1 MSETIRTRAEIP
13 AKYKWNAASVY
24 ETDAAWEAEADS
36 LLVQLEAVKQMEGSV
51 GKTAQT
57 LADALD
63 TSNAL
68 LETFGKVITYSFNA
82 QAVDNADANAAR
94 MFGKTQSILGQILAG
109 IGFIQPEILAID
121 ADTLTKWRE
130 QEPRLKIYGQ
140 YFDDLFR
147 QQAHIRSAEVEEVMG
162 LAQDPLSSLYTT
174 MNVLTNS
181 EMKYPNACTSDGR
194 ELVLTQGTLEEIL
207 ASPDREARRTAWEG
221 FRDTHLAFKNTLASN
236 LLASVKANVF
246 AQRVRKYASTLEGSL
261 FVNNIPPQVFHNLIQ
276 TTRKNLHVWH
286 KYWRVR
292 REALGQRE
300 LQPYDVWAPLT
311 REKVTVPYETAVDW
325 ICDGLAPLGEE
336 YVSTA
341 RRGLLEEGWV
351 DVYPNLNKSASQFS
365 SGSKGTRPFIVML
378 YDDTIFSMSTLAHEL
393 GHSMHSYLTW
403 KHQPAVYAQYSLF
416 VAEVASNF
424 NQAMVRAHL
433 LKTNSDPQFQ
443 ISLLEEAF
451 ANFHRYFFIMPI
463 LAQFELEVH
472 QRLERGQGVTA
483 DDMNAI
489 MADLYAEG
497 YGSEMD
503 FDRDRTGITWATFS
517 HLYQDYYVYQYST
530 GISGAH
536 SLSRRILSGT
546 PNAAE
551 DYLRFL
557 SAGSSVYPLD
567 ALKLAG
573 VDMSTPQPVEE
584 TFDIL
589 AQMVD
594 RLEEL
599 TRVRQSLG
607 SSEK

>member
-13 AKYKWNAASVY
+13 AKYKWNAASIY
-24 ETDAAWEAEADS
+24 PSDEAWEAEADS
-36 LLVQLEAVKQMEGSV
+36 VLVGLEEIKRMEGSV
-51 GKTAQT
+51 GKSAAS

-63 TSNAL
+63 ASNAL
-68 LETFGKVITYSFNA
+68 LEVLGKVATYSYNA

-94 MFGKTQSILGQILAG
+94 MFGKVQGIFGQVLAG
-109 IGFIQPEILAID
+109 IGFIQPEILAIE
-121 ADTLTKWRE
+121 ADTLARWRSE
-130 QEPRLKIYGQ
+130 EPRLKMYDQ
-140 YFDDLFR
+140 YFDDLLR
-147 QQAHIRSAEVEEVMG
+147 QQAHVRSAEVEEVLG
-162 LAQDPLSSLYTT
+162 LAQDPFASLYTT

-181 EMKYPNACTSDGR
+181 ELQYPHACTSDGR
-194 ELVLTQGTLEEIL
+194 ELPVTQGTLDEIL
-207 ASPDREARRTAWEG
+207 ASPDREARRSAWEG
-221 FRDTHLAFKNTLASN
+221 FRDTYLAFKNTLGSN

-246 AQRVRKYASTLEGSL
+246 AQRVRKYPSTLEGSL
-261 FVNNIPPQVFHNLIQ
+261 FVNNIPTQVFHNLIE

-292 REALGQRE
+292 RQALRQAD

-311 REKVTVPYETAVDW
+311 REKITIPYETAVEW
-325 ICDGLAPLGEE
+325 ICDGLAPLGDE
-336 YVSTA
+336 YVSIA
-341 RRGLLEEGWV
+341 RRGLLEESWV
-351 DVYPNLNKSASQFS
+351 DVYPNLNKSAAQFS
-365 SGSKGTRPFIVML
+365 SGSKGTHPFIVML

-403 KHQPAVYAQYSLF
+403 KHQPGVYANYSLF

-424 NQAMVRAHL
+424 NQALVRAHL
-433 LKTNSDPQFQ
+433 LKTNPDPQFQ

-472 QRLERGQGVTA
+472 QRVERGKGVTA

-489 MADLYAEG
+489 MAHLYAEG
-497 YGSEMD
+497 YGSEMQ
-503 FDRDRTGITWATFS
+503 FDRERTGITWATFG

-530 GISGAH
+530 GISGANA
-536 SLSRRILSGT
+536 LAQRVLAGT
-546 PNAAE
+546 PHAGE

-557 SAGSSVYPLD
+557 RAGSSVYPLD

-573 VDMSTPQPVEE
+573 VDLSTPQPVEE
-584 TFDIL
+584 TFEIL

-599 TRVRQSLG
+599 TAVKQ
-607 SSEK
+607 EK

>member
-13 AKYKWNAASVY
+13 AKYKWNAASIY
-24 ETDAAWEAEADS
+24 ASDEAWEAEADS
-36 LLVQLEAVKQMEGSV
+36 LLVRLEDIKRMEGSV
-51 GKTAQT
+51 GQSAAS

-63 TSNAL
+63 ASNAL
-68 LETFGKVITYSFNA
+68 LEVLGKVATYSFNA

-94 MFGKTQSILGQILAG
+94 MFGKVQGIFGQVLAG
-109 IGFIQPEILAID
+109 IGFIQPEILAIE
-121 ADTLTKWRE
+121 AETLARWRSE
-130 QEPRLKIYGQ
+130 EPRLKIYDQ
-140 YFDDLFR
+140 YFDDLLR
-147 QQAHIRSAEVEEVMG
+147 QQAHVRSAEVEEVLG
-162 LAQDPLSSLYTT
+162 LAQDPFASLYTT
-174 MNVLTNS
+174 LNVLTNS
-181 EMKYPNACTSDGR
+181 EMQYPNACTSDGK
-194 ELVLTQGTLEEIL
+194 ELPVTQGTLDEIL

-221 FRDTHLAFKNTLASN
+221 FRDTHLAFKNTLGSN

-246 AQRVRKYASTLEGSL
+246 AQRVRKYPSTLEGSL
-261 FVNNIPPQVFHNLIQ
+261 FANNIPTQVFHNLIE
-276 TTRKNLHVWH
+276 TSRKNLHVWH

-292 REALGQRE
+292 RQALGQKE

-311 REKVTVPYETAVDW
+311 REKITVPYETAVEW
-325 ICDGLAPLGEE
+325 ICGGLAPLGDE
-336 YVSTA
+336 YVSSA

-351 DVYPNLNKSASQFS
+351 DVYPNLNKSAAQFS
-365 SGSKGTRPFIVML
+365 SGSKGTHPFIVML

-403 KHQPAVYAQYSLF
+403 KHQPAVYANYSLF

-424 NQAMVRAHL
+424 NQALVRAHL
-433 LKTNSDPQFQ
+433 LKTNPDPQFQ

-451 ANFHRYFFIMPI
+451 SNFHRYFFIMPI

-472 QRLERGQGVTA
+472 QRVERGEGVTA
-483 DDMNAI
+483 EDMNAI

-497 YGSEMD
+497 YGGEME
-503 FDRDRTGITWATFS
+503 FDRERTGITWATFG

-530 GISGAH
+530 GISGANA
-536 SLSRRILSGT
+536 LAQRVLAGT

-557 SAGSSVYPLD
+557 SAGGSVYPLD

-573 VDMSTPQPVEE
+573 VDLSTPQPVEE
-584 TFDIL
+584 TFEIL

-599 TRVRQSLG
+599 TAIKQ
-607 SSEK
+607 EK

>member
-1 MSETIRTRAEIP
+1 MSKTIRTRAEIP

-24 ETDAAWEAEADS
+24 PTEEAWEAETDS
-36 LLVQLEAVKQMEGSV
+36 LLVTLEDLKRMEGGV
-51 GKTAQT
+51 GKSATA

-63 TSNAL
+63 ASNAL
-68 LETFGKVITYSFNA
+68 LEILGKVLTYSYNA

-121 ADTLTKWRE
+121 PDTLAQWRNE
-130 QEPRLKIYGQ
+130 EPRLAVYDQ
-140 YFDDLFR
+140 YFDDLLR
-147 QQAHIRSAEVEEVMG
+147 QQAHVRSAEVEEVLG
-162 LAQDPLSSLYTT
+162 LAQDPFGSLYTT

-181 EMKYPNACTSDGR
+181 EMKYPNACTSDGG
-194 ELVLTQGTLEEIL
+194 EQVVTQGTLEEIL

-221 FRDTHLAFKNTLASN
+221 FRDTHLAFKNTLGSN
-236 LLASVKANVF
+236 LLASIKANVF
-246 AQRVRKYASTLEGSL
+246 AQRVRRYPTTLEASL
-261 FVNNIPPQVFHNLIQ
+261 FANNIPPQVFHNLIE

-292 REALGQRE
+292 KEALGQKD

-311 REKVTVPYETAVDW
+311 KEKVTVPYETAVEW

-336 YVSTA
+336 YVATA

-351 DVYPNLNKSASQFS
+351 DVYPNLNKSAAQFS
-365 SGSKGTRPFIVML
+365 SGSKGTHPFIVML

-433 LKTNSDPQFQ
+433 LKTNQDPQFQ

-451 ANFHRYFFIMPI
+451 ANFHRYFFIMPL

-472 QRLERGQGVTA
+472 QRVERGQGVTA

-497 YGSEMD
+497 YGSEME

-536 SLSRRILSGT
+536 ALSRRVLSGT

-557 SAGSSVYPLD
+557 SAGSSVYPLE
-567 ALKLAG
+567 ALKIAG

-584 TFDIL
+584 TFAIL
-589 AQMVD
+589 SQMVD

-599 TRVRQSLG
+599 TKST
-607 SSEK
+607 

>member
-24 ETDAAWEAEADS
+24 ASDQAWESEADS
-36 LLVQLEAVKQMEGSV
+36 LLVKLEDLKRMEGSV
-51 GKTAQT
+51 GKSSASV
-57 LADALD
+57 ADALD
-63 TSNAL
+63 ISNAL
-68 LETFGKVITYSFNA
+68 LEILGKVLTYSYNA

-94 MFGKTQSILGQILAG
+94 MFGKTQSILGQIFAG
-109 IGFIQPEILAID
+109 IGFIQPEILAIE
-121 ADTLTKWRE
+121 ADTLAQWRKE
-130 QEPRLKIYGQ
+130 ESRLKIYDQ
-140 YFDDLFR
+140 YFDDLLR
-147 QQAHIRSAEVEEVMG
+147 QQAHVRSAEVEEALG
-162 LAQDPLSSLYTT
+162 LAQDPFVSLYTT
-174 MNVLTNS
+174 MNVMTNS
-181 EMKYPNACTSDGR
+181 EMQYPNAHTVDGK
-194 ELVLTQGTLEEIL
+194 ELVVTQGTLEEIL
-207 ASPDREARRTAWEG
+207 ASPDRTARRTAWEG
-221 FRDTHLAFKNTLASN
+221 FRDTHLAFKNTLGSN

-246 AQRVRKYASTLEGSL
+246 AQRVRKYPSTLEGSL
-261 FVNNIPPQVFHNLIQ
+261 FVNNVPPQVFHNLIQ
-276 TTRKNLHVWH
+276 TVRKNLPVWH

-292 REALGQRE
+292 REALGQTE

-311 REKVTVPYETAVDW
+311 KEKVTVPYETAVEW

-351 DVYPNLNKSASQFS
+351 DVYPNLNKSAAQFS
-365 SGSKGTRPFIVML
+365 SGSKGTHPFIVML

-403 KHQPAVYAQYSLF
+403 KRQPTVYSQYSLF
-416 VAEVASNF
+416 AAEVASNF

-433 LKTNSDPQFQ
+433 LKTNNDPQFQ

-451 ANFHRYFFIMPI
+451 ANFHRYFFIMPL

-472 QRLERGQGVTA
+472 QRVERGQGVTA
-483 DDMNAI
+483 DDMNEI

-497 YGSEMD
+497 YGAEMQ
-503 FDRDRTGITWATFS
+503 FDRGRTGITWATFG
-517 HLYQDYYVYQYST
+517 HLYQDYYVFQYST

-536 SLSRRILSGT
+536 ALARRVLSGT
-546 PNAAE
+546 ENAAE

-584 TFDIL
+584 TFDLL

-599 TRVRQSLG
+599 TTVRQST
-607 SSEK
+607 S

>member
-1 MSETIRTRAEIP
+1 
-13 AKYKWNAASVY
+13 
-24 ETDAAWEAEADS
+24 
-36 LLVQLEAVKQMEGSV
+36 
-51 GKTAQT
+51 
-57 LADALD
+57 
-63 TSNAL
+63 
-68 LETFGKVITYSFNA
+68 
-82 QAVDNADANAAR
+82 
-94 MFGKTQSILGQILAG
+94 
-109 IGFIQPEILAID
+109 
-121 ADTLTKWRE
+121 
-130 QEPRLKIYGQ
+130 
-140 YFDDLFR
+140 
-147 QQAHIRSAEVEEVMG
+147 MG
-162 LAQDPLSSLYTT
+162 LVQDPLSSLYTT

-181 EMKYPNACTSDGR
+181 EMKYPDACNSDGSK
-194 ELVLTQGTLEEIL
+194 LTVTQGTLEEIL

-221 FRDTHLAFKNTLASN
+221 FRDTHLAFQNTLASN

-246 AQRVRKYASTLEGSL
+246 TQRVRRYPSTLEGSL
-261 FVNNIPPQVFHNLIQ
+261 FASNIPPQVFHNLIQ
-276 TTRKNLHVWH
+276 TVRKNLPVWH

-292 REALGQRE
+292 RQALGQDD
-300 LQPYDVWAPLT
+300 LQPYDIWAPLT
-311 REKVTVPYETAVDW
+311 KAKITVPYETAVDW
-325 ICDGLAPLGEE
+325 ICHGLVPLGKE

-341 RRGLLEEGWV
+341 RQGLLEEGWV
-351 DVYPNLNKSASQFS
+351 DVYPNLNKSAAQFS
-365 SGSKGTRPFIVML
+365 SGSKGTHPFIVML

-403 KHQPAVYAQYSLF
+403 KHQPTVYAQYSLF

-424 NQAMVRAHL
+424 NQAMVRDHL
-433 LKTNSDPQFQ
+433 LKTNTDPQFQ

-451 ANFHRYFFIMPI
+451 ANFHRYFFIMPL

-483 DDMNAI
+483 DDMNEI

-497 YGSEMD
+497 YGSEMQ

-536 SLSRRILSGT
+536 ALSRRVLSGA
-546 PNAAE
+546 PDAAE

-557 SAGSSVYPLD
+557 RAGSSLYPLD

-573 VDMSTPQPVEE
+573 VDMSSPQPVEE
-584 TFDIL
+584 TFEIL

-599 TRVRQSLG
+599 TRTNQ
-607 SSEK
+607 

>member
-1 MSETIRTRAEIP
+1 MSETIRTRDEIP
-13 AKYKWNAASVY
+13 AQYKWNATSVY
-24 ETDAAWEAEADS
+24 PSDDGWEAEAES
-36 LLVQLEAVKQMEGSV
+36 LLVKLEEIKRMEGSV
-51 GKTAQT
+51 GKSAQA

-63 TSNAL
+63 LSNAL
-68 LETFGKVITYSFNA
+68 LEVFGKVITYSFNA

-94 MFGKTQSILGQILAG
+94 MFGKTQSILGQIFAG
-109 IGFIQPEILAID
+109 IGFIQPEILAIE
-121 ADTLTKWRE
+121 ADTLAKWRKE
-130 QEPRLKIYGQ
+130 EPRLKIYEQ
-140 YFDDLFR
+140 YFDDLLR
-147 QQAHIRSAEVEEVMG
+147 QQAHVRSAEVEEVMG
-162 LAQDPLSSLYTT
+162 LAQDPFTSLYNT

-181 EMKYPNACTSDGR
+181 ELKFPNACTSDGR
-194 ELVLTQGTLEEIL
+194 ELIVTAGSLGEIL

-221 FRDTHLAFKNTLASN
+221 FRDTHLAFKNTLGSN

-246 AQRVRKYASTLEGSL
+246 AQRVRRYPSTLEGSL
-261 FVNNIPPQVFHNLIQ
+261 FTNNIPPRVFHNLIQ
-276 TTRKNLHVWH
+276 TVRKNLPVWH

-292 REALGQRE
+292 RQALGQE
-300 LQPYDVWAPLT
+300 DLQPYDVWAPLT
-311 REKVTVPYETAVDW
+311 KEKITVPYETAVEW

-351 DVYPNLNKSASQFS
+351 DVYPNLNKSAAQFS
-365 SGSKGTRPFIVML
+365 SGSKGTHPFIVML

-403 KHQPAVYAQYSLF
+403 KHQPVVYSQYSLF
-416 VAEVASNF
+416 AAEVASNF

-451 ANFHRYFFIMPI
+451 ANFHRYFFIMPL

-472 QRLERGQGVTA
+472 QRVERGQGVTA

-497 YGSEMD
+497 YGSDME
-503 FDRDRTGITWATFS
+503 FDRDRTGITWATFG
-517 HLYQDYYVYQYST
+517 HLYQDYYVFQYST

-536 SLSRRILSGT
+536 ALSRRVLSGT
-546 PNAAE
+546 ENAAE

-557 SAGSSVYPLD
+557 SAGSSLYPLE
-567 ALKLAG
+567 ALKVAG
-573 VDMSTPQPVEE
+573 VDMSTPQPIEE
-584 TFDIL
+584 TFEIL

-599 TRVRQSLG
+599 TVAR
-607 SSEK
+607 

>member
-1 MSETIRTRAEIP
+1 MPEDIRTRDEIP

-24 ETDAAWEAEADS
+24 PSDEAWEQEADG
-36 LLVQLEAVKQMEGSV
+36 LLVKLDEIRRMEGSV
-51 GKTAQT
+51 GKSAQS

-63 TSNAL
+63 ASNAFVEIL
-68 LETFGKVITYSFNA
+68 GKVLTYAFNA

-94 MFGKTQSILGQILAG
+94 MFGKSQSILGQILAG
-109 IGFIQPEILAID
+109 ISFIQPEILAIEVE
-121 ADTLTKWRE
+121 TLSKWRRE
-130 QEPRLKIYGQ
+130 EPRLKIYDQ
-140 YFDDLFR
+140 YFDDLLR
-147 QQAHIRSAEVEEVMG
+147 QQAHVRSAEVEEVLG
-162 LAQDPLSSLYTT
+162 LAQDPFASLYTT

-181 EMKYPNACTSDGR
+181 EMKYPDACTSDGR
-194 ELVLTQGTLEEIL
+194 ELTVTQGTLDEIL
-207 ASPDREARRTAWEG
+207 ASPDRESRRTAWEG
-221 FRDTHLAFKNTLASN
+221 FRDAHLAFKNTLGSN
-236 LLASVKANVF
+236 LLASIKANVF
-246 AQRVRKYASTLEGSL
+246 AQRVRRYSSTLEGSL
-261 FVNNIPPQVFHNLIQ
+261 FVNNIPPQIFHNLIQ
-276 TTRKNLHVWH
+276 TVRKNLPVWH

-292 REALGQRE
+292 REALGQKE
-300 LQPYDVWAPLT
+300 LQPYDIWAPLT
-311 REKVTVPYETAVDW
+311 KEKVTVPYETAVEW

-351 DVYPNLNKSASQFS
+351 DVYPNLNKSAAQFS
-365 SGSKGTRPFIVML
+365 SGSKGTHPFIIML

-424 NQAMVRAHL
+424 NQAMVRDHL
-433 LKTNSDPQFQ
+433 LKTNPDPQFQ

-472 QRLERGQGVTA
+472 QRVERGQGVTA

-497 YGSEMD
+497 YGSEME
-503 FDRDRTGITWATFS
+503 FDRERTGITWAPFS

-530 GISGAH
+530 GIAGAH
-536 SLSRRILSGT
+536 ALSRRVLSGT
-546 PNAAE
+546 SNAAE

-557 SAGSSVYPLD
+557 SAGSSVYPLE

-573 VDMSTPQPVEE
+573 VDMSTPKPIEE
-584 TFDIL
+584 TFEIL
-589 AQMVD
+589 AGMVD
-594 RLEEL
+594 RLEAL
-599 TRVRQSLG
+599 TTVPN
-607 SSEK
+607 ET

>member
-1 MSETIRTRAEIP
+1 MSETIRTREEIP
-13 AKYKWNAASVY
+13 AQYKWNAASVY
-24 ETDAAWEAEADS
+24 PSDEAWEAETDS
-36 LLVQLEAVKQMEGSV
+36 LLVKLDSLKQFEGSV
-51 GKTAQT
+51 GKSAIA

-63 TSNAL
+63 KSNEL
-68 LETFGKVITYSFNA
+68 LEILGKVLTYSFNS
-82 QAVDNADANAAR
+82 QAVDNADANAAL
-94 MFGKTQSILGQILAG
+94 MFGKAQSVLGQILAG
-109 IGFIQPEILAID
+109 IGFIQPEILTID
-121 ADTLTKWRE
+121 PELLSRWRSE
-130 QEPRLKIYGQ
+130 EPRLKLYDQ
-140 YFDDLFR
+140 YFDDLTR
-147 QQAHIRSAEVEEVMG
+147 QQAHVRSAEVEEVLG
-162 LAQDPLSSLYTT
+162 LTQDPLASLYTT

-181 EMKYPNACTSDGR
+181 EMKYPDACTSEGQ
-194 ELVLTQGTLEEIL
+194 ELVVTQGTIDEIL

-221 FRDTHLAFKNTLASN
+221 FRDTHLAFKNTLGSN

-246 AQRVRKYASTLEGSL
+246 NQRVRKYPSTLEGSL
-261 FVNNIPPQVFHNLIQ
+261 FANNIPPQVFHNLIE

-292 REALGQRE
+292 RQALGQQD

-311 REKVTVPYETAVDW
+311 KERVTVPYETAVEW

-341 RRGLLEEGWV
+341 RRGLLEQGWV

-365 SGSKGTRPFIVML
+365 SGTKGTHPFIVML

-403 KHQPAVYAQYSLF
+403 KHQPSVYAQYSLF

-433 LKTNSDPQFQ
+433 LETKDDPQFQ

-451 ANFHRYFFIMPI
+451 ANFHRYFFIMPL

-497 YGSEMD
+497 YGSEMQ

-536 SLSRRILSGT
+536 ALARRVLSGA

-573 VDMSTPQPVEE
+573 VDMSSPQPVDE
-584 TFDIL
+584 TFEIL

-599 TRVRQSLG
+599 TAAS
-607 SSEK
+607 K

>member
-24 ETDAAWEAEADS
+24 PSDEAWDAEADA
-36 LLVQLEAVKQMEGSV
+36 LLGKLEELKQMEGSV
-51 GKTAQT
+51 GKSAAS

-63 TSNAL
+63 ASNQV
-68 LETFGKVITYSFNA
+68 LEILGKVWTFAFNS

-94 MFGKTQSILGQILAG
+94 MWGKAQGVLGQALAG
-109 IGFIQPEILAID
+109 IGFIQPEILTINPDLLAQWR
-121 ADTLTKWRE
+121 AD
-130 QEPRLKIYGQ
+130 EPRLQIYKQ
-140 YFDDLFR
+140 YFDDLIR
-147 QQAHIRSAEVEEVMG
+147 QQAHVRSAEVEEVFG
-162 LAQDPLSSLYTT
+162 LAQDPIASLYNT

-181 EMKYPNACTSDGR
+181 EMQYPKAITSDGQ
-194 ELVLTQGTLEEIL
+194 ELVVTQGTLEEIL
-207 ASPDREARRTAWEG
+207 ASPDPEARRTAWEG
-221 FRDTHLAFKNTLASN
+221 FRDTHLAFKNTLGSN
-236 LLASVKANVF
+236 LIASVKANVF
-246 AQRVRKYASTLEGSL
+246 AQRVRRYPSTLEGAL
-261 FVNNIPPQVFHNLIQ
+261 FANNIPPQVFHNLIE
-276 TTRKNLHVWH
+276 TTRKHLPVWH

-292 REALGQRE
+292 RQALGQQD
-300 LQPYDVWAPLT
+300 LQPYDIWAPLT
-311 REKVTVPYETAVDW
+311 KERVTVPYETAVEW

-351 DVYPNLNKSASQFS
+351 DVYPNLNKSAAQFS
-365 SGSKGTRPFIVML
+365 SGSKGTHPFIVIL

-403 KHQPAVYAQYSLF
+403 KHQPNVYAQYSLF
-416 VAEVASNF
+416 AAEVASNF

-433 LKTNSDPQFQ
+433 LKTSNDPQFQ

-451 ANFHRYFFIMPI
+451 SNFHRYFFIMPT
-463 LAQFELEVH
+463 LARFELEVH
-472 QRLERGQGVTA
+472 QRVERGQGVTA
-483 DDMNAI
+483 DDMNAL
-489 MADLYAEG
+489 MADLFAEG
-497 YGSEMD
+497 YGSEMQ
-503 FDRDRTGITWATFS
+503 FDRERTGITWATFG
-517 HLYQDYYVYQYST
+517 HLYQDYYVFQYST

-536 SLSRRILSGT
+536 ALSRRVLSGVE
-546 PNAAE
+546 NAAE

-557 SAGSSVYPLD
+557 SAGSSLYPLD

-584 TFDIL
+584 TFEIL

-599 TRVRQSLG
+599 TAV
-607 SSEK
+607 KA

>member
-13 AKYKWNAASVY
+13 ARYKWNAASIY
-24 ETDAAWEAEADS
+24 PTDEAWEAEADS
-36 LLVQLEAVKQMEGSV
+36 LPVRLEEIKRMEGSV
-51 GKTAQT
+51 GQSATAV
-57 LADALD
+57 ADALD
-63 TSNAL
+63 ASNAL
-68 LETFGKVITYSFNA
+68 LEVLGKILTYSFNA

-94 MFGKTQSILGQILAG
+94 MFGKSQGIFGQILAG
-109 IGFIQPEILAID
+109 IGFIQPEILAMD
-121 ADTLTKWRE
+121 ADTLAQWRKE
-130 QEPRLKIYGQ
+130 EPRLKIYHQ
-140 YFDDLFR
+140 YFEDLLR
-147 QQAHIRSAEVEEVMG
+147 QQAHVRSAEVEEVLG
-162 LAQDPLSSLYTT
+162 LAQDPFASLYTT
-174 MNVLTNS
+174 MNVMTNS
-181 EMKYPNACTSDGR
+181 EMKYPNACTGDGR
-194 ELVLTQGTLEEIL
+194 ELVVTQGTLDEIL

-221 FRDTHLAFKNTLASN
+221 FRDTHLAFKNTLGSN

-246 AQRVRKYASTLEGSL
+246 AQRVRKYPSTLEGSL
-261 FVNNIPPQVFHNLIQ
+261 FVNNIPPQVFHNLIE

-292 REALGQRE
+292 REALGQKD

-311 REKVTVPYETAVDW
+311 REKITVPYETAVEW
-325 ICDGLAPLGEE
+325 ICEGVAPLGQE

-351 DVYPNLNKSASQFS
+351 DVYPNLNKSAAQFS
-365 SGSKGTRPFIVML
+365 SGSKGTHPFIVML

-403 KHQPAVYAQYSLF
+403 KHQPAVYANYSLF

-424 NQAMVRAHL
+424 NQALVRAHL
-433 LKTNSDPQFQ
+433 LKTNTDPQFQ
-443 ISLLEEAF
+443 ISVLEEAF

-472 QRLERGQGVTA
+472 QRVERGQGVTA

-497 YGSEMD
+497 YGSEMQ
-503 FDRDRTGITWATFS
+503 FERERTGITWATFG

-530 GISGAH
+530 GISGANA
-536 SLSRRILSGT
+536 LARRVLAGT

-551 DYLRFL
+551 DYLRCL
-557 SAGSSVYPLD
+557 RAGSSVYPLE

-573 VDMSTPQPVEE
+573 VDLSTPQPVEE
-584 TFDIL
+584 TFEIL

-599 TRVRQSLG
+599 TVVRHEQS
-607 SSEK
+607 